1 LQTLVRVPKFRFALG
16 MLSLVAV
23 VGCGTGGSSPTL
35 VHTTGNFTNGS
46 LKGSYVYQIHGVSS
60 VNGSVY
66 RQVGVFTADGN
77 GNITGGTDDSSVN
90 AGGTAVSG
98 VYTVGN
104 DGTGFL
110 TINTSLGQITLGITL
125 VSSSKL
131 DLIENDAALDAAGSA
146 ELQQSTAAPSGTFV
160 FRLHQEAAAQNP
172 NIEANEVGAF
182 ALSSG
187 AGNGAMDQ
195 NLNGTFTSP
204 NVTVTLNAPVSSGRG
219 TGNLVD
225 TSANFTTALVYYVVN
240 NGKVVLLVTNAGA
253 VGSGS
258 AEAQTGGVSGG
269 LSGNYVF
276 GSRGDDSF
284 LDGVATVGQFT
295 ASAGSLSGTEDVMV
309 DGNFSGNVSVPSTCY
324 TAGSAG
330 GISGRVVLTNGSGAP
345 CSGSTTQVF
354 WMVSPSRAFFLDNS
368 ATTIEDGTADLQ
380 SGSSFSASSLK
391 GQFVIVMDGLDRTP
405 EQVGLSDQIL
415 ARLGTLQFD
424 GAGNLTLNELVNAS
438 GTGGG
443 GQSPGVLKGTYTVA
457 SNGRVVANLNGNSL
471 DLVMYTASGS
481 QAYVLQGDPD
491 MISQGPWNSS
501 DSTPTFEANRQAD
514 FSVPPAFSPH
524 RFLGSSS
531 CFRMT
536 EISKWPA
543 SSGRCLSLRCTFRLP

>member
-1 LQTLVRVPKFRFALG
+1 MQTLVRVPKFRFALG
-16 MLSLVAV
+16 MLSLVAA
-23 VGCGTGGSSPTL
+23 VGCGTGGSPTL
-35 VHTTGNFTNGS
+35 VHTAGNFTNGS

-66 RQVGVFTADGN
+66 REVGVFTADGN

-110 TINTSLGQITLGITL
+110 TINTSLGQITLGIAL

-131 DLIENDAALDAAGSA
+131 ELIENDAALDAAGSA

-160 FRLHQEAAAQNP
+160 FRLHQEAAAQSP
-172 NIEANEVGAF
+172 TIEADEVGAF
-182 ALSSG
+182 TISSG

-204 NVTVTLNAPVSSGRG
+204 NLTVTLNAPVSSGRG

-258 AEAQTGGVSGG
+258 AEAQTGSISGG
-269 LSGNYVF
+269 LSGSYVF

-295 ASAGSLSGTEDVMV
+295 ASAGSLSGTDDVMV
-309 DGNFSGNVSVPSTCY
+309 DGNFSGNVSFPSTCY

-354 WMVSPSRAFFLDNS
+354 WMVSPSRAFFIDNS

-405 EQVGLSDQIL
+405 EQAGLSDQIL

-424 GAGNLTLNELVNAS
+424 GAGKLTLNELVNAS
-438 GTGGG
+438 GSGGG
-443 GQSPGVLKGTYTVA
+443 GQSPGVLTGTYTVA
-457 SNGRVVANLNGNSL
+457 SNGRVVASLNGNSL
-471 DLVMYTASGS
+471 DLVMYVVSGS
-481 QAYVLQGDPD
+481 QAYVLQGDAGV
-491 MISQGPWNSS
+491 I
-501 DSTPTFEANRQAD
+501 T
-514 FSVPPAFSPH
+514 
-524 RFLGSSS
+524 
-531 CFRMT
+531 
-536 EISKWPA
+536 
-543 SSGRCLSLRCTFRLP
+543 SGTVELQ

>member
-1 LQTLVRVPKFRFALG
+1 MQTLTRVPKFYFALG
-16 MLSLVAV
+16 MLSLLAA
-23 VGCGTGGSSPTL
+23 VGCGTYGGSPSL

-46 LKGSYVYQIHGVSS
+46 LKGSYVYQIHGVSVAS
-60 VNGSVY
+60 GSVY

-131 DLIENDAALDAAGSA
+131 ELIENDAALDAAGTA
-146 ELQQSTAAPSGTFV
+146 ELQQSTVAPSGTFV
-160 FRLHQEAAAQNP
+160 FRLHQDAAAQSP
-172 NIEANEVGAF
+172 STEATEVGAF
-182 ALSSG
+182 TVSSG

-204 NVTVTLNAPVSSGRG
+204 NLTVTLNAPVNSGRG

-240 NGKVVLLVTNAGA
+240 NGKLVLLVTNAGA

-258 AEAQTGGVSGG
+258 AEVQTGSVGGG
-269 LSGNYVF
+269 LSGTYVF

-284 LDGVATVGQFT
+284 LDGVATAGQFT
-295 ASAGSLSGTEDVMV
+295 ASAGVLSGTEDVMV
-309 DGNFSGNVSVPSTCY
+309 DGNFSANVNFPSTCY

-330 GISGRVVLTNGSGAP
+330 GISGRVVLTSGSGAP

-368 ATTIEDGTADLQ
+368 GTTIEDGTVDLQ
-380 SGSSFSASSLK
+380 TGNSFSASSLK

-405 EQVGLSDQIL
+405 EQVGLPDQIL

-438 GTGGG
+438 GSGGG
-443 GQSPGVLKGTYTVA
+443 GQSPGVLTGTYTVA
-457 SNGRVVANLNGNSL
+457 SNGRVVASLNGNTL
-471 DLVMYTASGS
+471 NLVMYAVSGS
-481 QAYVLQGDPD
+481 QAYVLQGDAGV
-491 MISQGPWNSS
+491 I
-501 DSTPTFEANRQAD
+501 T
-514 FSVPPAFSPH
+514 
-524 RFLGSSS
+524 
-531 CFRMT
+531 
-536 EISKWPA
+536 
-543 SSGRCLSLRCTFRLP
+543 SGTVELQ